1 MISDAT
7 SSPLMSILT
16 HVYQNSAFRPP
27 QLHLLYSSRQSL
39 KQFQQ
44 ASSTIDAHTSMDSAL
59 FLQRLE
65 TLFSSKQFRSDSEDH
80 KPYKLSVFLTPP
92 VQSNHTARWPENLR
106 YQEEVAKQQASERAR
121 ITSIG
126 AQLETRRINQ
136 LDLLDSV
143 ETLDRQERKGMVAY
157 VCGPPSM
164 TDWAVSVLRKASG
177 VVGER
182 VLCEKW
188 W

>member
-1 MISDAT
+1 MSDAI

-16 HVYQNSAFRPP
+16 HIYQNSAYRPP

-39 KQFQQ
+39 KPSQQ
-44 ASSTIDAHTSMDSAL
+44 APATIDAQTSVESAL
-59 FLQRLE
+59 FLHRLK
-65 TLFSSKQFRSDSEDH
+65 TLFASKQFRSDSEDH

-92 VQSNHTARWPENLR
+92 VQSNHTASWPENSR
-106 YQEEVAKQQASERAR
+106 YQEEVAKQQACERAR

-126 AQLETRRINQ
+126 EQLETRRINE

-143 ETLDRQERKGMVAY
+143 ETLDRQERKAMVAY

-164 TDWAVSVLRKASG
+164 TDWAVSVLRKAPG